1 MKNACNFQISL
12 DIKQEESTGI
22 CVCLYKEDKRSL
34 HAFIGAAQ
42 NYNVSSLLTDQWK
55 ESIAKYNPSNEVTIF
70 YIEGFFIPGREDVM
84 KIILSKFVNQ
94 NEIIENDKPKIEE
107 KTKVTK
113 EVFKLDEIMNA
124 KKIKDIVNEVMIDKE
139 MEKVPPIEAKNETEP
154 SMSNETNKDG
164 KGNIETSESSK
175 TNVIEEETNEDLKKE
190 NEEVVINTSET
201 ENIPL
206 EKNER
211 EIPLEDQIPP
221 YTGVKNL
228 FATNLNAAYI
238 VKEFSE
244 TVKMLVESADIIF
257 GNREEF
263 EALASIYDDCQTIQD
278 VVQLLMRKEADLD
291 RLKIFI
297 ITDGTDPVMVYYGTD
312 NDFRWNRYCVPSM
325 PSERVVDTTGK
336 IKTFFLLIF

>member
-34 HAFIGAAQ
+34 HAYIGAAQ

-55 ESIAKYNPSNEVTIF
+55 ETIAKYNPSNEVTIF

-94 NEIIENDKPKIEE
+94 NEIIENDTPKIKE
-107 KTKVTK
+107 KSEVTQGM
-113 EVFKLDEIMNA
+113 FKLDEIMNA

-139 MEKVPPIEAKNETEP
+139 LEAKNETEP

-164 KGNIETSESSK
+164 DIETSESSK
-175 TNVIEEETNEDLKKE
+175 TNVIEEETNEELKKE

-201 ENIPL
+201 ENIPFA
-206 EKNER
+206 KNES

-325 PSERVVDTTGK
+325 PSERVIDTTGK
-336 IKTFFLLIF
+336 IKTA

>member
-34 HAFIGAAQ
+34 HAYIGAAQ

-55 ESIAKYNPSNEVTIF
+55 ETIAKYNPSNEVTIF

-94 NEIIENDKPKIEE
+94 NEIIENDTPKIKE
-107 KTKVTK
+107 KSEVTQGM
-113 EVFKLDEIMNA
+113 FKLDEIMNA

-139 MEKVPPIEAKNETEP
+139 LEKVPSIEAKNESEP

-164 KGNIETSESSK
+164 DIETSESSK
-175 TNVIEEETNEDLKKE
+175 TNVIQEETNEELKKE
-190 NEEVVINTSET
+190 NEEVVINTTET
-201 ENIPL
+201 ENIPFA
-206 EKNER
+206 KNES

-325 PSERVVDTTGK
+325 PSERVIDTTGK
-336 IKTFFLLIF
+336 MLVLKILI